1 MGFEGLVGGACV
13 LAVVVVVP
21 LPLIQTP
28 TPPPMPI
35 LNAEVFREKSW
46 KKARRRYHHV
56 FCIGLKEG
64 LESLRAFGGFESCS
78 LMFVPVDGLLAL
90 LSLSPFPV
98 VLLSDTEHHLI
109 ASVKIVSI
117 SNG

>member
-90 LSLSPFPV
+90 LRLSPLPV

-109 ASVKIVSI
+109 ASAKIVSI